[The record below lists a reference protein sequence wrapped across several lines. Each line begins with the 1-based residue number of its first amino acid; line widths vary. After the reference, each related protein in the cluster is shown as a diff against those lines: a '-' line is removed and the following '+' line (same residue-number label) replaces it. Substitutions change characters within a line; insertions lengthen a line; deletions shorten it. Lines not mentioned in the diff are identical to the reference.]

1 MNGKLTLSDIVE
13 ELLATFTSPA
23 LEIGT
28 RQMSFLGDPE
38 KSTDE
43 STVLV

>member
-23 LEIGT
+23 LDVGT
-28 RQMSFLGDPE
+28 RQMSYPCGPKKL
-38 KSTDE
+38 TDE